1 MLYSQLVA
9 SKLVSEQSGR
19 EAGNTLEDTFKIF
32 KQNFTFRGP
41 LYEIYFMDF

>member
-1 MLYSQLVA
+1 MLYSQLVVSVV

-32 KQNFTFRGP
+32 KQNFTFRVP
-41 LYEIYFMDF
+41 L